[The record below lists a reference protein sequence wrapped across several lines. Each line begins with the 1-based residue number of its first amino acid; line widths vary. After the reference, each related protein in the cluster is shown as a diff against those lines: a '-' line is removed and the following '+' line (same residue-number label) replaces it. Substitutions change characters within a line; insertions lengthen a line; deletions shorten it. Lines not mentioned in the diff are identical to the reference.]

1 MHQEKKKAMATKK
14 EHKTIDQILDLS
26 ETVDN
31 DLYKQF
37 EDLENL
43 NESGGA
49 GNQSESDSEKALDRQ
64 DEDTKIL
71 MSKESEE
78 IEEPRAWRNDKI
90 ERSRIPIY
98 VRSLLRLEILGKY
111 YGLPRTEMLS
121 RLIDL
126 HYDKIKDKLNGRF
139 I

>member
-1 MHQEKKKAMATKK
+1 MATKK

-37 EDLENL
+37 EDLENF

-49 GNQSESDSEKALDRQ
+49 GNQSEVDSEKALDRQ

-71 MSKESEE
+71 KSKESEE
-78 IEEPRAWRNDKI
+78 IEEPRVCKKDKI

-121 RLIDL
+121 RLIDIQ
-126 HYDKIKDKLNGRF
+126 YDKIKDKLNGRF